1 MNKLILTLA
10 ALLVA
15 SPAFA
20 QRIITKG
27 ATDETVEV
35 LIIDSADGT
44 PETGVLYNTSGIDL
58 WYQRPGAAKTS
69 ITEATLA
76 ALTTAH
82 TDGGFLEIANGMYR
96 LDLPDAAFATGVSH
110 VTIGGTV
117 TGMIVRPVTVQL
129 VDPSPVVI
137 TPFFGGDIQEDSG
150 DYEWEFSV
158 TVNGVPTAL
167 ASGAVQV
174 SVNSGADAATGLTLN
189 TVATGRYEVVL
200 DSENA
205 VFNGVT
211 GDMNFS
217 LSAGTVGGLAM
228 TNAKIGEASMGRFAN
243 APTNFESLSVDG
255 SGAVIIQDG
264 TGAGQIATTSGAI
277 DTVTT
282 VTQLTAA
289 TTEPTSVPSAT
300 AGFIDK
306 VNWLFLIARNKKNV
320 TDAIIQYFADDGST
334 VVGEKDLSDNG
345 TTYTETEAAA
355 P

>member
-1 MNKLILTLA
+1 MNKIIFTLA
-10 ALLVA
+10 AMLVA

-27 ATDETVEV
+27 ATDETVEL

-129 VDPSPVVI
+129 TDAD
-137 TPFFGGDIQEDSG
+137 FQ
-150 DYEWEFSV
+150 
-158 TVNGVPTAL
+158 TAL
-167 ASGAVQV
+167 ADATDVATEVWGTA
-174 SVNSGADAATGLTLN
+174 GADP
-189 TVATGRYEVVL
+189 TVVP
-200 DSENA
+200 
-205 VFNGVT
+205 GVT
-211 GDMNFS
+211 ATFG
-217 LSAGTVGGLAM
+217 
-228 TNAKIGEASMGRFAN
+228 AK
-243 APTNFESLSVDG
+243 LD
-255 SGAVIIQDG
+255 
-264 TGAGQIATTSGAI
+264 
-277 DTVTT
+277 
-282 VTQLTAA
+282 
-289 TTEPTSVPSAT
+289 
-300 AGFIDK
+300 
-306 VNWLFLIARNKKNV
+306 WLFAIARNRKTV
-320 TDAIIQYFADDGST
+320 TDALIQYFADDGST
-334 VVGEKDLSDNG
+334 VIGEKVLSDDD
-345 TTYTETEAAA
+345 TTFTEAEATD